1 MKKEFHWNDETIQYF
16 VDRLDAD
23 GWPCVASL
31 IWNFVWDECDLED
44 GETEKD
50 LFDDLCEKVYSKDIE
65 DNHPWAKAED
75 DHPHWIEDHR
85 KK

>member
-23 GWPCVASL
+23 GWAAAATL
-31 IWNFVWDECDLED
+31 MYKFVHDECDLED
-44 GETEKD
+44 GETELD
-50 LFDDLCEKVYSKDIE
+50 LFDDLCNKVFEKDIE